1 MSYHYTDMDDL
12 PPMIV
17 HDITAE
23 RNALYVI
30 LCDFIS
36 PDEIQ
41 KRIRDVYA
49 GKYTQRNTNEK
60 ARI

>member
-1 MSYHYTDMDDL
+1 MDDL

-17 HDITAE
+17 RDITAE

-41 KRIRDVYA
+41 KRIQDVYA
-49 GKYTQRNTNEK
+49 GKYNQRNTNEK
-60 ARI
+60 AR

>member
-1 MSYHYTDMDDL
+1 MDDL

>member
-1 MSYHYTDMDDL
+1 MDDL

-17 HDITAE
+17 RDVLAE

-41 KRIRDVYA
+41 KRIQDVYA
-49 GKYTQRNTNEK
+49 GKYNQRNTNEK
-60 ARI
+60 AR